1 MPKSKKIL
9 LSKIIEETESENM
22 KAIEKSIKRAY
33 KDLLDLLE
41 NIHSAKRVPEG
52 SATIHIFSSIARS
65 ANEIYSIIQ
74 TINKYSSDSPRLYI
88 NANHLD
94 GGCLHYDVT
103 IYRPRT
109 NVAATAVEF
118 NIPKNHILSDEELDN
133 EYDALLCELRKR
145 AK

>member
-65 ANEIYSIIQ
+65 ANEIYSIIR
-74 TINKYSSDSPRLYI
+74 TINKYSSDTPRLYI
-88 NANHLD
+88 KANHWD

-109 NVAATAVEF
+109 NVAATAVQF
-118 NIPKNHILSDEELDN
+118 NIPEKHILSDEELDN